1 MCVYDARAYCCV
13 HDSELGGMALARL
26 LEGKHCSLKVLDVSW
41 NKLRG
46 RGVIALGKA
55 FKVNKSLRYV
65 SVGV

>member
-1 MCVYDARAYCCV
+1 
-13 HDSELGGMALARL
+13 MALARL

-65 SVGV
+65 SLGV